1 MKTSRFLAAF
11 GALAFAAALTTNVQA
26 QTTMNKD
33 SMPGMD
39 MSGMKMDKTDKS
51 SMPGMDMPGMK
62 TAPMNQ
68 GSMPGMTMD
77 TAATAAMT
85 DGEVRKIDKE
95 NQKITLKH
103 GDIKNLDMPGM
114 TMVFK
119 VKDAAM
125 LDKLQVGSKV
135 KFKAEKSDGAIVVT
149 SVELAQ

>member
-1 MKTSRFLAAF
+1 MKISNSFAVL
-11 GALAFAAALTTNVQA
+11 GSLALAPAFATNVYA

-39 MSGMKMDKTDKS
+39 MSGMKMAPTDKGGMAGMN
-51 SMPGMDMPGMK
+51 MPGMAMG
-62 TAPMNQ
+62 T
-68 GSMPGMTMD
+68 S
-77 TAATAAMT
+77 ATATAT
-85 DGEVRKIDKE
+85 EGEVRKIDKE

-119 VKDAAM
+119 VKDAAL
-125 LDKLQVGSKV
+125 LDKVQVGSKV

-149 SVELAQ
+149 SMEVAQ

>member
-11 GALAFAAALTTNVQA
+11 GTLAFAVALSANVQA

-39 MSGMKMDKTDKS
+39 MSGMKMTPTDKG
-51 SMPGMDMPGMK
+51 GMAGM
-62 TAPMNQ
+62 A
-68 GSMPGMTMD
+68 MD
-77 TAATAAMT
+77 TATTASMT

-125 LDKLQVGSKV
+125 LDKVQVGSKV
-135 KFKAEKSDGAIVVT
+135 RFKAEKSDGAIVVT

>member
-1 MKTSRFLAAF
+1 MKTSKSLAVF
-11 GALAFAAALTTNVQA
+11 GALALAASFTANVYA

-33 SMPGMD
+33 SM
-39 MSGMKMDKTDKS
+39 S
-51 SMPGMDMPGMK
+51 GMDMPGMK
-62 TAPMNQ
+62 TAPTSQ
-68 GSMPGMTMD
+68 GSMPGMTME
-77 TAATAAMT
+77 TTATASMT

-125 LDKLQVGSKV
+125 LDKVQVGSKV
-135 KFKAEKSDGAIVVT
+135 KFKAEKADGAIVVT
-149 SVELAQ
+149 NVEVAQ